1 MNDHA
6 ANLFAGH
13 MGVCAVLVD
22 VLIDKGIISRSEFC
36 DRFQQARL
44 AASQCSAGP
53 MVADALAEMVEYLR
67 HSPPSQTS
75 PAADRPILDG
85 QTILL
90 VEEQPIILRHLQKA
104 LEAAGAEVL
113 MAHTAAEALPR
124 IEQFDVSA
132 AVLDWDPDCS
142 ESRTLTRRL
151 QESGV
156 QFIFCA
162 TRPPEDVATRRGA
175 AILRKPV
182 RPNEIVKAVTLLVAA
197 SGSI

>member
-1 MNDHA
+1 M
-6 ANLFAGH
+6 
-13 MGVCAVLVD
+13 
-22 VLIDKGIISRSEFC
+22 
-36 DRFQQARL
+36 
-44 AASQCSAGP
+44 
-53 MVADALAEMVEYLR
+53 ALAEMVEYLR

-132 AVLDWDPDCS
+132 AVLDWDPDC
-142 ESRTLTRRL
+142 ESRTLDASSAGERGGVYFLRYSA
-151 QESGV
+151 SGGG
-156 QFIFCA
+156 
-162 TRPPEDVATRRGA
+162 VATRRGPRFCA
-175 AILRKPV
+175 SRCGRTKSSRRSHCWSKVRERERLVRGTIASLSCRPRASAPSRRPSPDPV
-182 RPNEIVKAVTLLVAA
+182 GTGYFADPRATRATR
-197 SGSI
+197 